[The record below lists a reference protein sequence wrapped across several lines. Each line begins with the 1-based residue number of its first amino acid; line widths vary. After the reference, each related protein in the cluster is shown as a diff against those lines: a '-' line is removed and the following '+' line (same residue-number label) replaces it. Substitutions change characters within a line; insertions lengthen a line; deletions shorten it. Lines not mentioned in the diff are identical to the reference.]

1 MKWVLSFPRTLR
13 LDVSL
18 AAMMVL
24 FLLQLLTGTDLEF
37 AELTFLAFFFS
48 VLGVNFA
55 GGLRTL
61 AGWCVAVIALKMF
74 LIPQI
79 AKVCY
84 REPCQSNLE
93 LPLVTMGVI
102 AVSMVFICL
111 AALVTMPFRLP
122 RVILSPVPDVNR
134 LQKMAIISLCV
145 GTGGFLAAQFMG
157 VTEEGAV
164 QLGGL
169 PGLLRRISSC
179 APLAIVAG
187 TAYTIRVSKGRRL
200 LSLYNGI
207 PFAAEF
213 GIGVLFSSKQA
224 LFEPFLFT
232 ALTGIAFG
240 FCWRRFHLLAG
251 IGSILIAFFVLF
263 PFGQVT
269 RNYTRGANIRET
281 YKKTVDY
288 LDQNLRNPSF
298 LADQYAEYRDRVEDE
313 KGNTSYFTNPNGLLE
328 RLTLIKAADLLISS
342 TYKQGTG
349 GWETINP
356 AFADMLPRL
365 ILPRRYVD
373 VPNILGVRAGMIEE
387 DNTGTDIAFG
397 FAAHAFY
404 AFGWTGV
411 VVSSF
416 LLGVMLIVVTRLIT
430 RELPGN
436 VWAVVLLGVYQ
447 HSVAEG
453 NIGSLLGLFTY
464 GGAWTVASLCCV
476 RVLAEIWC
484 LADKLLS
491 SLKPTAMKDVARPSD
506 LELSAR

>member
-1 MKWVLSFPRTLR
+1 MKWVVSFPRTLR

-18 AAMMVL
+18 AAMVVL
-24 FLLQLLTGTDLEF
+24 LLLQLLTGTDLEF
-37 AELTFLAFFFS
+37 AELTFLAFFFA

-74 LIPQI
+74 LISQI

-84 REPCQSNLE
+84 GEPCQSNLE

-102 AVSMVFICL
+102 TVSMAFICL
-111 AALVTMPFRLP
+111 AALVTMPFRWP
-122 RVILSPVPDVNR
+122 RVILSPVLDLNR
-134 LQKMAIISLCV
+134 LNKITIISLCI
-145 GTGGFLAAQFMG
+145 GTGGLLAAQFIG

-187 TAYTIRVSKGRRL
+187 TAYTIRASQGRRL

-213 GIGVLFSSKQA
+213 GMGVLFTSKQA
-224 LFEPFLFT
+224 LFEPFLFV

-240 FCWRRFHLLAG
+240 FAWRRVHLLTG
-251 IGSILIAFFVLF
+251 VCSILIAFFVLF

-281 YKKTVDY
+281 YKKTVEY
-288 LDQNLRNPSF
+288 LDQNLRNPNF
-298 LADQYAEYRDRVEDE
+298 LADQYAEYREGVEDD
-313 KGNTSYFTNPNGLLE
+313 KLNNSYFKRPNGLLE
-328 RLTLIKAADLLISS
+328 RLALIKPADMLISA
-342 TYKQGTG
+342 TYKQGIG
-349 GWETINP
+349 GWETIDP
-356 AFADMLPRL
+356 AFEDMLPRL

-373 VPNILGVRAGMIEE
+373 VPNILGVRAGMIDEA
-387 DNTGTDIAFG
+387 NTGTDVAFG

-411 VVSSF
+411 AVSSL

-430 RELPGN
+430 SELPGN
-436 VWAVVLLGVYQ
+436 VWALLLLGGYQ

-453 NIGSLLGLFTY
+453 NVGSLMGLLTYAGAWLVGSLL
-464 GGAWTVASLCCV
+464 CV
-476 RVLAEIWC
+476 KVLTEIWC
-484 LADKLLS
+484 LADKVRAL
-491 SLKPTAMKDVARPSD
+491 LKPATTKGLPRQASLEFPAR
-506 LELSAR
+506 